1 MPDPIQSVSSNI
13 CEYDPTP
20 DVNSAAPVDTPT
32 VSPTASLPGYSD
44 QGSAAS
50 QPAVELLVSKHP
62 SADGLRQCVS
72 EKAALIVASGALL
85 RSAGAMVVTAPTA
98 IGEIPAI
105 TAFIASSIAVAATAA
120 MYLNCEDDAKAASK
134 PQ

>member
-1 MPDPIQSVSSNI
+1 VPEPIQSVSSNS

-20 DVNSAAPVDTPT
+20 EVSSAPPVAGPSIADNAHAPQV
-32 VSPTASLPGYSD
+32 ASE
-44 QGSAAS
+44 
-50 QPAVELLVSKHP
+50 PAVELLVSKHP
-62 SADGLRQCVS
+62 STDGLRQCVS
-72 EKAALIVASGALL
+72 EKAALLVASGALI

-105 TAFIASSIAVAATAA
+105 TAFIASSIAVAATGA

-134 PQ
+134 PK